1 MPPRRTRRPALLLLL
16 QACLLPALLA
26 ASPAAQAWGAL
37 GHRLVAALAQAHL
50 GPAARRE
57 VATLLAGEPDPTLAG
72 IATWADRLRDT
83 DPERARA
90 TARWHYADTPDA
102 GCAYLPPRDCANG
115 DCAFGAIEAQRRILA
130 DPAQPV
136 AARRE
141 ALKWLVHLVADLHQ
155 PLHASHRRDKGG
167 NAWQVSLRRDGRAVG
182 TSLHAV
188 WDYDVL
194 DAAHLGLPAY
204 LARLQAAPWPP
215 RRGATGT
222 PLAWAGESCRLTD
235 ARGLYP
241 PRHALDAAY
250 LDAMRPLAEERLRI
264 AAWRLAAL
272 LDDSFATARDAAR
285 RRGR

>member
-1 MPPRRTRRPALLLLL
+1 MPSHRMRRPALLLLL
-16 QACLLPALLA
+16 QACLLPVLLA

-37 GHRLVAALAQAHL
+37 GHRLVGALAQAHL
-50 GPAARRE
+50 TPAARRE
-57 VATLLAGEPDPTLAG
+57 VDALLAGEPDPTLAG
-72 IATWADRLRDT
+72 VASWADRLRDT
-83 DPERARA
+83 DPDRARA
-90 TARWHYADTPDA
+90 TARWHYADTADPD
-102 GCAYLPPRDCANG
+102 CAYLPPRDCANG

-130 DPAQPV
+130 DPAQPL

-167 NAWQVSLRRDGRAVG
+167 NAWQVSLRRDGRVVG
-182 TSLHAV
+182 TNLHAV

-215 RRGATGT
+215 RAGAIGT
-222 PLAWAGESCRLTD
+222 PLAWAGESCRLVD

-241 PRHALDAAY
+241 PGHKLDARY
-250 LDAMRPLAEERLRI
+250 LDAMRPLAEERLRL
-264 AAWRLAAL
+264 AAWRLATL
-272 LDDSFATARDAAR
+272 LDDTLAAR
-285 RRGR
+285 VPARR